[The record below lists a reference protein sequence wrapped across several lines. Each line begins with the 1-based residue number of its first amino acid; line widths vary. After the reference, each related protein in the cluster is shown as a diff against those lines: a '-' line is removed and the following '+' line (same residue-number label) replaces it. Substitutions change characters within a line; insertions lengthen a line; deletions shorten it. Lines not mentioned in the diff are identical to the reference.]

1 VKAYDSLPPK
11 ARRLTKWASIG
22 LGAAVLLAAV
32 LMVFV
37 DFWVAFF
44 IALGL
49 YLALI
54 GPLNASARREH
65 LEILRSRGGH
75 RQGN

>member
-1 VKAYDSLPPK
+1 MKAYDSLPPMAK
-11 ARRLTKWASIG
+11 RLTKWAAIG
-22 LGAAVLLAAV
+22 FAAAVVLAAV

-54 GPLNASARREH
+54 GPLNAAARREH
-65 LEILRSRGGH
+65 LEILRSKEH
-75 RQGN
+75 

>member
-1 VKAYDSLPPK
+1 MKGYDSLPPMAK
-11 ARRLTKWASIG
+11 RLTKWGAIG
-22 LGAAVLLAAV
+22 FAAAVVLAAV

-54 GPLNASARREH
+54 GPLNAAARREH
-65 LEILRSRGGH
+65 LEILRSKGH
-75 RQGN
+75 

>member
-11 ARRLTKWASIG
+11 ARRLTRWASIG
-22 LGAAVLLAAV
+22 LAGAVLLAAV

-65 LEILRSRGGH
+65 LEILRSRGGQ
-75 RQGN
+75 RT

>member
-1 VKAYDSLPPK
+1 VKAYDSLPPM
-11 ARRLTKWASIG
+11 ARRLVKWSLIG
-22 LGAAVLLAAV
+22 LAGAVVLGLV
-32 LMVFV
+32 LMTFL
-37 DFWVAFF
+37 DFWTAFF

-65 LEILRSRGGH
+65 LKIIRNRNSR
-75 RQGN
+75 

>member
-1 VKAYDSLPPK
+1 MKGYDSLPPM

-22 LGAAVLLAAV
+22 FAAALVLAAV
-32 LMVFV
+32 LMMFV
-37 DFWVAFF
+37 EFWVAFF

-54 GPLNASARREH
+54 GPLNAAARREH
-65 LEILRSRGGH
+65 LEILRSRGH
-75 RQGN
+75 